1 MNQKILVYPV
11 YFMTLHNLMNMNY
24 VFWDQ
29 KICIQYHIMDQC
41 LPFTK
46 QPSEMQ
52 KLTSKLLRYEG
63 WEVLDLSQKDFKN
76 WEKNEKVSNLKEWL
90 LAAKAK

>member
-1 MNQKILVYPV
+1 
-11 YFMTLHNLMNMNY
+11 
-24 VFWDQ
+24 
-29 KICIQYHIMDQC
+29 
-41 LPFTK
+41 
-46 QPSEMQ
+46 MQ